1 MLEVD
6 VHLHGTVH
14 SLMCRSSGKFG
25 KLWDQLYNFSLSS
38 GSRFRDSDI
47 NFRPGVR
54 SGHTYLGS
62 GNCGATGRVGGCS
75 EADGAM
81 A

>member
-1 MLEVD
+1 MEQSI
-6 VHLHGTVH
+6 HLCVGPVVNLVNCGISFTIFHFLQVLG
-14 SLMCRSSGKFG
+14 SGI
-25 KLWDQLYNFSLSS
+25 
-38 GSRFRDSDI
+38 SDI